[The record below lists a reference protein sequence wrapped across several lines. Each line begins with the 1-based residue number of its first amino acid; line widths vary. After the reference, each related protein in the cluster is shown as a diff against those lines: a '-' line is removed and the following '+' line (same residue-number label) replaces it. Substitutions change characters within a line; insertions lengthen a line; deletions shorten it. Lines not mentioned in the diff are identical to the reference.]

1 MPGELPPPGGD
12 RLGRG
17 PARPYKHAPL
27 AVRERVV
34 FHVERLRDALGEI
47 RSGLASEA
55 AILSTCNRT
64 ELYLAAE
71 HPPVA
76 VANWLASTTALTRP
90 SSSATSTRCRAS
102 RRCATPS
109 ASPRASTRWC
119 WANPRSWAR

>member
-1 MPGELPPPGGD
+1 MALFT
-12 RLGRG
+12 LGLN
-17 PARPYKHAPL
+17 HHTAPL

-76 VANWLASTTALTRP
+76 VANWLPIPTALIRP
-90 SSSATSTRCRAS
+90 SSGATSIRCRAS

-109 ASPRASTRWC
+109 ASPRASIRWC